1 MNAYELKVPCYV
13 EKKNPHTSQTVY
25 SDNIDHNS
33 RLLVAGSLHSAA
45 AVTTIPAGL
54 AKAAQRLWLKGAE
67 PVPALQIQASVCE
80 HKALFRCHIQ
90 YGISPHDHCSAD
102 NRRNDYSITKELIQW
117 TPPALVQSQ
126 LSGSLVTT
134 RRTCSGVIY
143 YFQKRKTVC
152 VGFFISPCLVIKS
165 PVSTKGPLN

>member
-13 EKKNPHTSQTVY
+13 EKKKQNTSQKVY

-45 AVTTIPAGL
+45 AVTTNAAGL

-80 HKALFRCHIQ
+80 RKALFRCHIQ

-117 TPPALVQSQ
+117 TPLSSNHSSRAHWWPQGGHVQGSFITYKKEKLFVWGFY
-126 LSGSLVTT
+126 LSLFG
-134 RRTCSGVIY
+134 
-143 YFQKRKTVC
+143 
-152 VGFFISPCLVIKS
+152 
-165 PVSTKGPLN
+165 N

>member
-1 MNAYELKVPCYV
+1 MAKIRWMHMNSKFHAMLK
-13 EKKNPHTSQTVY
+13 KKQNTSQKVY

-45 AVTTIPAGL
+45 AVTTNAAGL

-80 HKALFRCHIQ
+80 RKALFRCHIQ

-143 YFQKRKTVC
+143 YIQKRKTVC
-152 VGFFISPCLVIKS
+152 VEFLSL
-165 PVSTKGPLN
+165 PVW